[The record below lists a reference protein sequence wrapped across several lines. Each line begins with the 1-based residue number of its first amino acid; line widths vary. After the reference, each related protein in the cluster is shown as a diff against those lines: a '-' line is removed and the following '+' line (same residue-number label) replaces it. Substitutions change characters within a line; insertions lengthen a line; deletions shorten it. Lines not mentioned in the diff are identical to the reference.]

1 MAIKG
6 FEKQDPY
13 AGLNQL
19 IQLMNQMS
27 QIQERKNK
35 GFSDVYDDFNKQAS
49 SYDNTILNDS
59 KERFNTYYE
68 ENKSNMDDQTLYKFD
83 SLKEKFDYQEKLNT
97 DYNMFM
103 LQHQDQSQNIIKLT
117 EQYNNAN
124 NLDNFTYNTVSFNDK
139 NERVET
145 PISVKMPTRE
155 DMGFVDWETW
165 DAGPLDEFNRSA
177 NEQLYIKS
185 LDEFK
190 STIGEHRENYKQSI
204 AQEIER
210 EIRKYSG
217 NKRDFLL
224 KHSDRTGNPIFAYD
238 FEQLQNTEDIY
249 NFALQSATDD
259 GIFDE
264 EEKNAYMQAIN
275 TGDSQY
281 IDSFKTR
288 DKQIKGVL
296 INSLSESIDS
306 NFKMGERLSNHRL
319 IFDDI
324 DATDIN
330 SEEWATKSK
339 LPSGIELPLGANGE
353 MQSYSYEEVKEVL
366 QEDKMEDPLYQY
378 YLNLDSN
385 LEKVK
390 EDLLQADKNFVNNS
404 GVSLLNK
411 MESKNEIWN
420 SETKNLS
427 AIDGSN
433 VEYSKPG
440 GIQPTFDDGKTDD
453 IDDSKSK
460 LATIDANKQAAQV
473 NIGKEQVKRI
483 SNELN
488 ELKNKQDNFSFHV
501 SLKGSA
507 GITAKKNL
515 MKAAGK
521 EYKREYE
528 FTIDELKDLKK
539 QYDKETLEVNK
550 AKEQMQIIKDSGL
563 EQWYREGGKFF
574 GKAVFT
580 DAGQAVKELRKII
593 SSYKNKWGED
603 MSGFISGWGSST
615 SAITTLN
622 HGLREYE
629 TIELQWKEKYNEL
642 EKVKKGSKTI
652 SSIKK

>member
-6 FEKQDPY
+6 FEKKDPY

-19 IQLMNQMS
+19 MQIMNQMS
-27 QIQERKNK
+27 QMQDRRNK
-35 GFSDVYDDFNKQAS
+35 GFLDVYDDFDKQSS
-49 SYDNTILNDS
+49 SYDNTKLNYS

-68 ENKSNMDDQTLYKFD
+68 ENKSNMDDQTLDRFD

-97 DYNMFM
+97 DYNMYM

-124 NLDNFTYNTVSFNDK
+124 SLDNFTYNSVSFNDK

-145 PISVKMPTRE
+145 PMSVKIPTRE
-155 DMGFVDWETW
+155 DIGFVDWETW

-177 NEQLYIKS
+177 NEQSYIKS

-306 NFKMGERLSNHRL
+306 NFKMGEHLSNHRL

-324 DATDIN
+324 DLTDIN
-330 SEEWATKSK
+330 SEEWTKKSK
-339 LPSGIELPLGANGE
+339 LPSGIELPLGAGGE

-366 QEDKMEDPLYQY
+366 NEEKMEDPLYQY
-378 YLNLDSN
+378 YLNLDSD
-385 LEKVK
+385 LGKIK

-427 AIDGSN
+427 SIVGSN

-440 GIQPTFDDGKTDD
+440 GIQSTFDDNKIEDD
-453 IDDSKSK
+453 KSK
-460 LATIDANKQAAQV
+460 FAIIDANKQAAQV
-473 NIGKEQVKRI
+473 NIGKEQVKEI

-488 ELKNKQDNFSFHV
+488 ELKNESDNFTWIGRTKSAASPLHKLLGNKKIWNNPV
-501 SLKGSA
+501 NLEELKSLKIEHNGDK
-507 GITAKKNL
+507 IEYENAKK
-515 MKAAGK
+515 
-521 EYKREYE
+521 
-528 FTIDELKDLKK
+528 
-539 QYDKETLEVNK
+539 QLEV
-550 AKEQMQIIKDSGL
+550 IKKSGL
-563 EQWYREGGKFF
+563 HQWQYREGFF
-574 GKAVFT
+574 GGTFKQKDIT
-580 DAGQAVKELRKII
+580 DAGKAVKELRKII
-593 SSYKNKWGED
+593 TSYEKKWGVNR
-603 MSGFISGWGSST
+603 SGSKPGG
-615 SAITTLN
+615 ALVTLN
-622 HGLREYE
+622 QALNEYKKVE
-629 TIELQWKEKYNEL
+629 EKWRKKYNEL
-642 EKVKKGSKTI
+642 EKVKEGSKTI
-652 SSIKK
+652 SSINK